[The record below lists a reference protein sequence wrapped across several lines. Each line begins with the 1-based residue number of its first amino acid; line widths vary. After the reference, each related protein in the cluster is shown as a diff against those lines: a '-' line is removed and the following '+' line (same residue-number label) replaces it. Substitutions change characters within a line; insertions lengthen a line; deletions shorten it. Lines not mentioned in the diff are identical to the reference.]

1 MQLFVLDICGFSLSD
16 LACFCSG
23 LFRPEEF
30 AVLIKILLYRFSLSV
45 ISLVVF
51 ITLGANIVAWIGL
64 SWMLGALLG
73 GLLPILNPSW
83 KILWIIQIRN
93 SSAG

>member
-51 ITLGANIVAWIGL
+51 AHLAPT
-64 SWMLGALLG
+64 SLLG
-73 GLLPILNPSW
+73 LACLGCWGRCSVDYCPYL
-83 KILWIIQIRN
+83 IRHGK
-93 SSAG
+93 SSG